1 MLCVV
6 IVDEITK
13 RVYQNI
19 AKTSVKSNEPE
30 CQRRT
35 RRERTQDVALGIYSR
50 IQESE
55 SLNSE
60 VEQSLYL
67 ALRLRLYTTPN
78 LKSAV
83 SMR

>member
-35 RRERTQDVALGIYSR
+35 LREPTQDVALRIYSR
-50 IQESE
+50 IQESKL
-55 SLNSE
+55 LNSE
-60 VEQSLYL
+60 VEQALYV
-67 ALRLRLYTTPN
+67 ALRLRAD
-78 LKSAV
+78 S
-83 SMR
+83 

>member
-35 RRERTQDVALGIYSR
+35 LRERTQDVALGTYSR

-55 SLNSE
+55 LLNSE
-60 VEQSLYL
+60 VEQALYL
-67 ALRLRLYTTPN
+67 ALQLSLYTTPN